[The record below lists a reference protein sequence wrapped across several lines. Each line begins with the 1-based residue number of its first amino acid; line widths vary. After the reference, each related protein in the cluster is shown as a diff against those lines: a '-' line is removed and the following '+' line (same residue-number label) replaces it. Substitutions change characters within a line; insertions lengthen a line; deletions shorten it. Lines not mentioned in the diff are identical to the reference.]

1 MIAIDA
7 RREMSMPAEEQVQK
21 GEKREA
27 ILRAA
32 LELVAENGLQHT
44 PMSLISKRSGASAG
58 IIYHYFESKDDLLA
72 SLYQRIKRE
81 MSRAIAAG
89 DDPKQPLARRFQSLW
104 LSIFHYSLAHPQ
116 EMVFLEQYES
126 IPGVKQHE
134 GVKTLRD
141 MAENWQEKYPFG
153 GEDALEAQVLYR
165 LVKDLSAQDLLKD
178 LPLEVIGEFTMGVA
192 LRLARQSAAGLV
204 KLDESALNNV
214 ARACWDAIAR

>member
-1 MIAIDA
+1 M
-7 RREMSMPAEEQVQK
+7 RAEEQVQK

-27 ILRAA
+27 ILQAA

-81 MSRAIAAG
+81 MSRAIVAG
-89 DDPKQPLARRFQSLW
+89 DDPKQPLAKRFQSLW
-104 LSIFHYSLAHPQ
+104 LSIFHYAFAHPK

-126 IPGVKQHE
+126 IPGIKQHE
-134 GVKTLRD
+134 GVKTLQD
-141 MAENWQEKYPFG
+141 MAEIWREKHPFDS
-153 GEDALEAQVLYR
+153 EDALEAQMLHG
-165 LVKDLSAQDLLKD
+165 LVRDLSAQDLLKD
-178 LPLEVIGEFTMGVA
+178 LPLEVIGEFTTGVA
-192 LRLARQSAAGLV
+192 VRLARQSAAGLV
-204 KLDESALNNV
+204 KLDEAALNNV

>member
-1 MIAIDA
+1 M
-7 RREMSMPAEEQVQK
+7 RAEEQVQK

-27 ILRAA
+27 ILQAA

-58 IIYHYFESKDDLLA
+58 IIYHYFEGKDDLLA

-81 MSRAIAAG
+81 MSRAIAARY
-89 DDPKQPLARRFQSLW
+89 DPQQPLAKRFQSLW
-104 LSIFHYSLAHPQ
+104 LSMFHYALAHPK

-134 GVKTLRD
+134 GVKTLQD
-141 MAENWQEKYPFG
+141 MAENWQEKHLFG
-153 GEDALEAQVLYR
+153 NEDALEAQVLHG
-165 LVKDLSAQDLLKD
+165 LVRDLSAQDLLKD

-192 LRLARQSAAGLV
+192 VRLARQSAAGLV
-204 KLDESALNNV
+204 KLDEVALNNV